1 MRLYEFVDSDEQ
13 VMGIIKPLL
22 LRAKAEGAT
31 SIPINQLIN
40 DINDS
45 SMTPELLVN
54 ILNKHRK
61 DLSNI
66 ITTATYD
73 EIVLNNNE
81 VKSMTSD
88 YDKDV
93 NKMKNTALKQAMDKL
108 K

>member
-13 VMGIIKPLL
+13 VLGIVKPLL
-22 LRAKAEGAT
+22 LRAKAEGAD
-31 SIPINQLIN
+31 SISTTQLIN
-40 DINDS
+40 DVNDS
-45 SMTPELLVN
+45 SVTPELLIN

-61 DLSNI
+61 DLKDI

-81 VKSMTSD
+81 IKSMTSK

-93 NKMKNTALKQAMDKL
+93 NKMKSTALKQAMDQL

>member
-13 VMGIIKPLL
+13 VLGIIKPLL
-22 LRAKAEGAT
+22 LRAKAEGAS
-31 SIPINQLIN
+31 SIPTKQLLN

-45 SMTPELLVN
+45 SVTPELLVN

-61 DLSNI
+61 DLNNI

-81 VKSMTSD
+81 IKSMTSKF
-88 YDKDV
+88 DKDV
-93 NKMKNTALKQAMDKL
+93 NKMKSTALKQAMDQL

>member
-13 VMGIIKPLL
+13 VLGIIKPLL
-22 LRAKAEGAT
+22 LRAKAEGADAIST
-31 SIPINQLIN
+31 NQLIN
-40 DINDS
+40 DLNDS
-45 SMTPELLVN
+45 SVTPELLVN

-61 DLSNI
+61 DLKDI

-73 EIVLNNNE
+73 EIVLNNNQL
-81 VKSMTSD
+81 KSMTSN

-93 NKMKNTALKQAMDKL
+93 KKMKSTALKQAMDQL